1 MSVVLVVEDE
11 EQVRVLAESFLQG
24 EGHKTLSAATTEQ
37 ALVLLEGD
45 EPIDLMFID
54 LVMQSD
60 PEAGLKV
67 AKKAAEIRPN
77 LKVLYTSGQ
86 GVTDG
91 MSALFVKDSAF
102 CRSPI
107 QSINLRK
114 RSWPNSTLAVVQ
126 RIHDLSDAATKFLFG
141 GTITTTISKRAGG

>member
-1 MSVVLVVEDE
+1 VSVVLVVEDE

-67 AKKAAEIRPN
+67 ATKAAEIRPN

-86 GVTDG
+86 
-91 MSALFVKDSAF
+91 S
-102 CRSPI
+102 SPI
-107 QSINLRK
+107 QSINLRR

-126 RIHDLSDAATKFLFG
+126 RINDLSDAATKFLFR
-141 GTITTTISKRAGG
+141 GTDLRSCR

>member
-1 MSVVLVVEDE
+1 MSFEPKGDVVAVVLIVEDE

-37 ALVLLEGD
+37 AMVLLEGE
-45 EPIDLMFID
+45 EPIDLLFID
-54 LVMQSD
+54 LTMQDD

-67 AKKAAEIRPN
+67 ASKAAAIRPK

-91 MSALFVKDSAF
+91 MIALFVE
-102 CRSPI
+102 
-107 QSINLRK
+107 
-114 RSWPNSTLAVVQ
+114 NSTYLPKPYTIDQ
-126 RIHDLSDAATKFLFG
+126 LTATLVTRFSIG
-141 GTITTTISKRAGG
+141 SHSK

>member
-1 MSVVLVVEDE
+1 VSVVLVVEDE

-45 EPIDLMFID
+45 EPIDLMFVD
-54 LVMQSD
+54 LGMQSD

-67 AKKAAEIRPN
+67 AKKATEIRPD
-77 LKVLYTSGQ
+77 LKVLYTSDQ

-91 MSALFVKDSAF
+91 MTALFVEKSAYL
-102 CRSPI
+102 PKPYTI
-107 QSINLRK
+107 DQLAT
-114 RSWPNSTLAVVQ
+114 TLVA
-126 RIHDLSDAATKFLFG
+126 KFNIG
-141 GTITTTISKRAGG
+141 GHSKS

>member
-1 MSVVLVVEDE
+1 MAVVLIVEDE

-37 ALVLLEGD
+37 AMVLLEGE
-45 EPIDLMFID
+45 EPIDLLFID
-54 LVMQSD
+54 LTMQDD

-67 AKKAAEIRPN
+67 ASKAAAIRPK

-91 MSALFVKDSAF
+91 MIALFVE
-102 CRSPI
+102 
-107 QSINLRK
+107 
-114 RSWPNSTLAVVQ
+114 NSTYLPKPYTIDQ
-126 RIHDLSDAATKFLFG
+126 LTATLVTRFSIG
-141 GTITTTISKRAGG
+141 SHSK

>member
-1 MSVVLVVEDE
+1 VSVVLVVEDE

-45 EPIDLMFID
+45 KPIDLMFID

-91 MSALFVKDSAF
+91 MSALFVKDSAYLQKPYTIDQLAETLVAKF
-102 CRSPI
+102 NVGGRS
-107 QSINLRK
+107 K
-114 RSWPNSTLAVVQ
+114 NS
-126 RIHDLSDAATKFLFG
+126 
-141 GTITTTISKRAGG
+141 

>member
-1 MSVVLVVEDE
+1 VAVVLIVEDE

-37 ALVLLEGD
+37 AMVLLEGE
-45 EPIDLMFID
+45 EPIDLLFID
-54 LVMQSD
+54 LTMQDD

-67 AKKAAEIRPN
+67 ASKAAAIRPK

-91 MSALFVKDSAF
+91 MIALFVE
-102 CRSPI
+102 
-107 QSINLRK
+107 
-114 RSWPNSTLAVVQ
+114 NSTYLPKPYTIDQ
-126 RIHDLSDAATKFLFG
+126 LTATLVTRFSIG
-141 GTITTTISKRAGG
+141 SHSK

>member
-1 MSVVLVVEDE
+1 VSVVLVVEDE

-37 ALVLLEGD
+37 ALVLLEGE

-54 LVMQSD
+54 LAMQTD

-67 AKKAAEIRPN
+67 AKKGAEIRPD

-86 GVTDG
+86 SLTDG
-91 MSALFVKDSAF
+91 MIALFVERSAYL
-102 CRSPI
+102 PKPYTI
-107 QSINLRK
+107 DQL
-114 RSWPNSTLAVVQ
+114 
-126 RIHDLSDAATKFLFG
+126 AATLVAKFSIG
-141 GTITTTISKRAGG
+141 GHSK